1 MNLELEGKTAFV
13 SGSTRGI
20 GRAIVRGLA
29 SEGANVVISGRD
41 EPALENTRRAFAED
55 FGSDRVLACA
65 GDLTDVPTIEKAIA
79 ATKTRF
85 GGLDILVANLGG
97 STARSGWRPEP
108 EQWREDFEKNFDGT
122 VRLVTAAL
130 PLLIES
136 RGSATLIGS
145 IAGLEGLPAPLPYSA
160 AKAALVAYAN
170 NLSRLVADQGVRIN
184 LVAPGNVMFPG
195 SVWERKAAED
205 SDSVARYLA
214 AEVPMNRFGRPEEIA
229 DLVAFLSSARASF
242 ITGACIVVDGGQ
254 VKGI

>member
-1 MNLELEGKTAFV
+1 M
-13 SGSTRGI
+13 
-20 GRAIVRGLA
+20 
-29 SEGANVVISGRD
+29 
-41 EPALENTRRAFAED
+41 
-55 FGSDRVLACA
+55 
-65 GDLTDVPTIEKAIA
+65 
-79 ATKTRF
+79 
-85 GGLDILVANLGG
+85 
-97 STARSGWRPEP
+97 
-108 EQWREDFEKNFDGT
+108 
-122 VRLVTAAL
+122 TAAL

-184 LVAPGNVMFPG
+184 LVAPGNIIFPG

-205 SDSVARYLA
+205 SDGVARYLA
-214 AEVPMNRFGRPEEIA
+214 AEVPMNRFGKPEEIA

-242 ITGACIVVDGGQ
+242 ITGACIVADGGQ